1 MRVPLFLVPSAIS
14 DKIAHKL
21 KGIGVP
27 IASLFPSLKYEL
39 KMLKSKYDS
48 SEYAV
53 VSIFNALAW
62 AFLVLILMLALL
74 YAKPAKTKTTD
85 YNSII
90 LAFIGSLLLFFFV
103 FIFYPRILVGKAVE
117 AIDKDLVY
125 AVRDMMVQITS
136 GVSLYDSMVNI
147 SESSYGDVSKEFK
160 IAVQEISA
168 GKSQEEALERMALR
182 TESRHLKK
190 MLWQIINTLK
200 AGASLQGALQS
211 IVHNMEQYQSSE
223 IKTYIQEMNLWILIY
238 VVVAVVIPTLG
249 TTLLIILSSFAGIR
263 ISEMHYVE
271 LLILCFVLQFVLIE
285 FVRIKRP
292 VIHA

>member
-74 YAKPAKTKTTD
+74 YAKPAKTKTAD